1 MFSPYF
7 NTPFNDSPLSLRTVQ
22 FLNMISKGLYDL
34 VPILVFNLIYCLF
47 SIQPFSISFCFSK
60 TLGSLSRSLASG
72 ASYLLTTSAG
82 HTLQDLT
89 WPSLPLGSLLQPSK
103 PMMGTLPMYHV
114 GTYTAEFISS
124 GCIYKLGKEV
134 LLRPRISDIE
144 VREHAILFW
153 VPHLQRH

>member
-1 MFSPYF
+1 
-7 NTPFNDSPLSLRTVQ
+7 
-22 FLNMISKGLYDL
+22 
-34 VPILVFNLIYCLF
+34 
-47 SIQPFSISFCFSK
+47 
-60 TLGSLSRSLASG
+60 
-72 ASYLLTTSAG
+72 
-82 HTLQDLT
+82 
-89 WPSLPLGSLLQPSK
+89 
-103 PMMGTLPMYHV
+103 MMGTLPMYHV